1 MAVNT
6 VMDATPGSGPTCGPA
21 FPAPLDA
28 TARAAAWTAAWALL
42 DCPAPAWLLA
52 ELEQAWGEPQRHYH
66 DRRHLG
72 ECLALWTRWRA
83 HCERPGEVAVAL
95 WFHDAVY
102 DPRADDNELR
112 SAAWAA
118 RSLGA
123 AGVGSAVAQRVHEL
137 VMATR
142 HGAPTG
148 EGSADG
154 GDADVLLDID
164 LAILGSPAE
173 RFERYD
179 RDVRLEY
186 ADVPLRTY
194 TRRRREVLQSLTAR
208 APLYRGAAALELLE
222 AQAHLNLAA
231 GISRLEQ

>member
-1 MAVNT
+1 MSSL
-6 VMDATPGSGPTCGPA
+6 P

-28 TARAAAWTAAWALL
+28 AARAATWTAAWALL
-42 DCPAPAWLLA
+42 DRPAPAWLLA
-52 ELEQAWGEPQRHYH
+52 ALEQAWGEPLRHYH

-72 ECLALWTRWRA
+72 ECLALWTRWRT

-112 SAAWAA
+112 GAAWAA
-118 RSLGA
+118 RSLRA
-123 AGVGSAVAQRVHEL
+123 AGVSSAVAQRVHDL

-148 EGSADG
+148 GVSLG
-154 GDADVLLDID
+154 GNVAVAADADALLDID
-164 LAILGSPAE
+164 LAILGSRAE

-186 ADVPLRTY
+186 ADVPLGTY
-194 TRRRREVLQSLTAR
+194 TRRRREVLQGLAAR
-208 APLYRGAAALELLE
+208 APLYRGAAAVELLE
-222 AQAHLNLAA
+222 AQAYVNLAA
-231 GISRLEQ
+231 ALSRLQQ

>member
-1 MAVNT
+1 MSSL
-6 VMDATPGSGPTCGPA
+6 P

-28 TARAAAWTAAWALL
+28 AARAATWTAAWALL
-42 DCPAPAWLLA
+42 DRPAPAWLLA
-52 ELEQAWGEPQRHYH
+52 ELEQAWGEPPRHYH

-72 ECLALWTRWRA
+72 ECLALWTRWRT

-123 AGVGSAVAQRVHEL
+123 AGVSSAVAQRVHDL

-148 EGSADG
+148 EVSLG
-154 GDADVLLDID
+154 GNVAVAADADALLDID
-164 LAILGSPAE
+164 LAILGSRAE
-173 RFERYD
+173 RFD

-186 ADVPLRTY
+186 ADVPLGTY
-194 TRRRREVLQSLTAR
+194 TRRRREVLQGLAAR
-208 APLYRGAAALELLE
+208 APLYRGAAAVELLE
-222 AQAHLNLAA
+222 AQAHVNLAA
-231 GISRLEQ
+231 ALSRLQQ

>member
-1 MAVNT
+1 MSSL
-6 VMDATPGSGPTCGPA
+6 P

-28 TARAAAWTAAWALL
+28 AARAATWTAAWALL
-42 DCPAPAWLLA
+42 DRPAPAWLLA
-52 ELEQAWGEPQRHYH
+52 ELEQAWGEPPRHYH

-72 ECLALWTRWRA
+72 ECLALWTRWRP

-123 AGVGSAVAQRVHEL
+123 AGVSSAVAQRVHDL

-148 EGSADG
+148 EVSLG
-154 GDADVLLDID
+154 GNVAVAADADALLDID
-164 LAILGSPAE
+164 LAILGSRAE

-186 ADVPLRTY
+186 ADVPLGTY
-194 TRRRREVLQSLTAR
+194 TRRRREVLQGLAAR
-208 APLYRGAAALELLE
+208 APLYRGAAAVELLE
-222 AQAHLNLAA
+222 AQAHVNLAA
-231 GISRLEQ
+231 ALSRLQQ